1 MTTRALARMAMVTV
15 FGYGW
20 LLGGALGLGQASAQ
34 TATASFVNAQGEK
47 IGTGV
52 LTDDPA
58 GVRIVL
64 DLSKL
69 PPGSHGFHVHA
80 VGQCTPPEF
89 TSAGGH
95 FNPLVRKH
103 GTKNPEGWHAG
114 DLPNLVVGSDGTLKT
129 EAVAR
134 DVTLGSSTSALSLF
148 PPSRTALV
156 IHANADDEKT
166 DPAGNAG
173 ARIACGV
180 ITR

>member
-1 MTTRALARMAMVTV
+1 MLIALGA
-15 FGYGW
+15 GG
-20 LLGGALGLGQASAQ
+20 LLVWALGLGPVSAQ
-34 TATASFVNAQGEK
+34 TATASFINAQGAT
-47 IGTGV
+47 IGTAV

-58 GVRIVL
+58 GTRIAL

-69 PPGSHGFHVHA
+69 PPGSHGFHIHA
-80 VGQCTPPEF
+80 IGKCTPPDF

-103 GTKNPEGWHAG
+103 GTQNPEGWHAG
-114 DLPNLVVGSDGTLKT
+114 DLPNLTVASDGTLKT
-129 EAVAR
+129 EVLAR

-148 PPSRTALV
+148 PPSGTALV
-156 IHANADDEKT
+156 IHANPDDERT

>member
-1 MTTRALARMAMVTV
+1 MLVVLGA
-15 FGYGW
+15 GW
-20 LLGGALGLGQASAQ
+20 LLAGTLGLGSASAQ
-34 TATASFVNAQGEK
+34 TATASFIDPQGAP
-47 IGTGV
+47 IGTAV
-52 LTDDPA
+52 LSDDPA
-58 GVRIVL
+58 GTRIAL

-69 PPGSHGFHVHA
+69 PPGAHGFHIHA
-80 VGQCTPPEF
+80 IGKCTPPDF

-95 FNPLVRKH
+95 FNPLIRKH

-114 DLPNLVVGSDGTLKT
+114 DLPNLTVGSDGTLKT
-129 EAVAR
+129 EVLAR

-148 PPSRTALV
+148 PPSGTALV
-156 IHANADDEKT
+156 LHASPDDERT